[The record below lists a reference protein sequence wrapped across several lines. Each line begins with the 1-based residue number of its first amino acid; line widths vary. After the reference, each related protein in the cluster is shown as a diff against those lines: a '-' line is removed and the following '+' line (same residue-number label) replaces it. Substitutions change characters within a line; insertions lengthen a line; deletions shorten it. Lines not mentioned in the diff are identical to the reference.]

1 MDKKSL
7 VFSTVALSAV
17 MLSASI
23 GVTSDVQAAERP
35 AVTRTYEYYNAEYEN
50 CYDDD
55 GYYIGVRYPSSDN
68 PSAIYNE
75 SGDII
80 GSIDM

>member
-23 GVTSDVQAAERP
+23 GATSDVQAAERP
-35 AVTRTYEYYNAEYEN
+35 AVTSTYEYYNAEYEN

-55 GYYIGVRYPSSDN
+55 GYYYVYNSSTKKYD
-68 PSAIYNE
+68 YK
-75 SGDII
+75 G
-80 GSIDM
+80 